1 MNKVKEKLLRLFT
14 IIASMFIIIAP
25 SLNGNE
31 GTVEA
36 ADLTNQLV
44 NSITTNIASA
54 QPGQTV
60 KFTMNFGNPNVTIHT
75 GDTIHVDFPQS
86 TATAAGITGIPHSG
100 IPIKF
105 DDPSD
110 PADPLNGQ
118 VIGTADVTST
128 GITIT
133 FNSKINGR
141 TITSGSVTFSGKV
154 TEQKG
159 TNPNHVNTWPNA
171 GNLPTPSIRVGQT
184 IPISPTTGVH
194 PSGTPNIVEPTGQV
208 AKSGNINDQNGN
220 ADWQVHGVLGN
231 PGITTITDTA
241 KDGQTILPNTIK
253 ITFFGQYSDGQW
265 ATFNV
270 SYTPQSLE
278 EDGLGS
284 VTTTSNGFT
293 IKVGYAGIESAIMS
307 NDISNDQTPMA
318 RIVYTITY
326 QTSLSKAEQDENWNN
341 SVQQTNPNGSKTNTA
356 TGTIVNR
363 WNGQV
368 TGTQPKNSF
377 KLQKVTKDGDKI
389 IGLAGATFS
398 VSGNGVNETATSNGA
413 GIVEVTDLK
422 PGTYTVKEV
431 SAPKGYT
438 INNETLIVT
447 IDNNGET
454 KISANG
460 SDITKAAF
468 VYDTKASSSSSS
480 SSSSNKSI
488 SNSVKSSSSSSS
500 MKNSSSSKKSSSSS
514 LKSSSSS
521 KKISSSSV
529 KSSSSSMGLVSSSS
543 SAKNHRGISSSAT
556 LVNSSSSSAA
566 PIVVSSSSKI
576 TPIISSSNSSS
587 ELLSSSST
595 VVNSSRT
602 PIVVSSSSSVSVV
615 PSSSTT
621 TTVPVKSSSSSMNLI
636 SSSSSLQG
644 TAPTTGTSTPE
655 STIPVVNSSSATP
668 ITNSGVASGLKPV
681 INISSSTPIASTVSE
696 TSTATSMMIPQT
708 SSAISET
715 NTNTVQTTGTTGNQ
729 ETTVVSSNSSSKKQ
743 ATPVVIGNN
752 NQGHGNNSQGTSN
765 RTGAGTGT
773 GQEAGKGQKGLPQTG
788 EASTKII
795 AILGLAVLVV
805 VTGTALVYKKH

>member
-54 QPGQTV
+54 RPGQTV

-171 GNLPTPSIRVGQT
+171 GNLPTPSIRVGQI
-184 IPISPTTGVH
+184 IPTSPTTGVH
-194 PSGTPNIVEPTGQV
+194 PGGTPNIVEPTGQV

-438 INNETLIVT
+438 INNETLTVT
-447 IDNNGET
+447 VDNNGET

-566 PIVVSSSSKI
+566 SIAVSSSSKI
-576 TPIISSSNSSS
+576 TPIISSSSSSS

-602 PIVVSSSSSVSVV
+602 PSSSSVSVV

-655 STIPVVNSSSATP
+655 STIPDSSSATP

-681 INISSSTPIASTVSE
+681 INISSSTPIASTASE
-696 TSTATSMMIPQT
+696 TSTAASMMIPQT

-729 ETTVVSSNSSSKKQ
+729 ETTAASSNSSSKKQ

-765 RTGAGTGT
+765 RTGAGTGA

-788 EASTKII
+788 EASTQII

>member
-44 NSITTNIASA
+44 NLITTNIASA

-159 TNPNHVNTWPNA
+159 TNPDHVNTWPNA

-184 IPISPTTGVH
+184 IPTSPTTGVH
-194 PSGTPNIVEPTGQV
+194 PGGTPNIVEPTGQV

-293 IKVGYAGIESAIMS
+293 IKVGYAGIESAIIS

-363 WNGQV
+363 WNGQA

-438 INNETLIVT
+438 INNETLTVT

-480 SSSSNKSI
+480 SSS
-488 SNSVKSSSSSSS
+488 
-500 MKNSSSSKKSSSSS
+500 KKSSSSS
-514 LKSSSSS
+514 LKSLSSS
-521 KKISSSSV
+521 KKVSSSSV
-529 KSSSSSMGLVSSSS
+529 KSSSASMGLVSSSS

-566 PIVVSSSSKI
+566 PIVVSSSSKV
-576 TPIISSSNSSS
+576 TPIISSSSSSS

-602 PIVVSSSSSVSVV
+602 PIVVPSSSSVSVV

-621 TTVPVKSSSSSMNLI
+621 TTFPVKSSSSSMNLI

-729 ETTVVSSNSSSKKQ
+729 ETTVASSNSSSKKQ

-765 RTGAGTGT
+765 RTGAGTDT

-788 EASTKII
+788 EASTQTI

>member
-184 IPISPTTGVH
+184 IPTSPTTGVH
-194 PSGTPNIVEPTGQV
+194 PGGTPNIVEPTGQV

-438 INNETLIVT
+438 INNETLTVT

-566 PIVVSSSSKI
+566 SIAVSSSSKI
-576 TPIISSSNSSS
+576 TPIISSSSSSS

-595 VVNSSRT
+595 VINSSRT
-602 PIVVSSSSSVSVV
+602 PSSSSVSVV

-621 TTVPVKSSSSSMNLI
+621 TTVPVKS

-729 ETTVVSSNSSSKKQ
+729 ETTAASSNSSSKKQ

-765 RTGAGTGT
+765 RTGAGTDT

-788 EASTKII
+788 EASTQII

>member
-54 QPGQTV
+54 RPGQTV

-171 GNLPTPSIRVGQT
+171 GNLPTPSIRVGQI
-184 IPISPTTGVH
+184 IPTSPTTGVH
-194 PSGTPNIVEPTGQV
+194 PGGTPNIVEPTGQV

-438 INNETLIVT
+438 INNETLTVT
-447 IDNNGET
+447 VDNNGET

-566 PIVVSSSSKI
+566 SIAVSSSSKI
-576 TPIISSSNSSS
+576 TPIISSSSSSS

-602 PIVVSSSSSVSVV
+602 PSSSSVSVV

-621 TTVPVKSSSSSMNLI
+621 TTVPVKSSSSSMNLS

-681 INISSSTPIASTVSE
+681 INISSSTPIAST
-696 TSTATSMMIPQT
+696 ATSMMIPQT

-729 ETTVVSSNSSSKKQ
+729 ETTAASSNSSSKKQ

-765 RTGAGTGT
+765 KTGAGTDT

-788 EASTKII
+788 EASTQII